1 MNTSAT
7 GEGLPVPKGIKPA
20 TNGSRKTVLDN
31 GLRVLTQ
38 DIPQV
43 HSVSIGLW
51 VDSGSSSEPK
61 EQAGLSHFIEHLLFK
76 GTTTRSAKDIAL
88 EIERVG
94 GMLNAFTGRE
104 FTCFYI
110 RVLHSDLPL
119 AMEILSDIFYNP
131 LFDGTEMEKERA
143 VILQEI
149 KMVEDTPDDLV
160 HDLLHQNLW
169 GENSF
174 GMPIAGTAGTVRSI
188 QRGQVVDFFKTYYR
202 PRRVILSA
210 AGRLDADAVLKMARE
225 KFDRPMND
233 RGADP
238 VVPIVPPYRKSL
250 RTHERDLEQIH
261 VCLAFPAFAEKDP
274 RRYPLSLL
282 NTYLGGGMSSQLFQ
296 EVREKRGLVYSIYS
310 YASLYRAVGYV
321 GVYAGVGREGVR
333 ECVDVTRAEI
343 GRILKGEFTR
353 ENLDRTKTQIK
364 GQLLLGMES
373 TFNIMQ
379 KLAKDEFL
387 FGRHVPLE
395 EVIANFEAVKVDDVI
410 RTANEIYSEKNLSL
424 TLLGPAP
431 DANSL
436 LT

>member
-1 MNTSAT
+1 MPQSKA
-7 GEGLPVPKGIKPA
+7 
-20 TNGSRKTVLDN
+20 RKTVLDN

-38 DIPQV
+38 EIPQV

-76 GTTTRSAKDIAL
+76 GTATRSAKQIAL

-169 GENSF
+169 GDNSF
-174 GMPIAGTAGTVRSI
+174 GMPIAGTSDTVKAIR
-188 QRGQVVDFFKTYYR
+188 REQVVDFFKTYYR
-202 PRRVILSA
+202 PRRVILSV
-210 AGRLDADAVLKMARE
+210 AGRLDGNAVLRMARK
-225 KFDRPMND
+225 KFSRPVNG
-233 RGADP
+233 RSAEP
-238 VVPIVPPYRKSL
+238 VVPIVPPYRKTL

-261 VCLAFPAFAEKDP
+261 VCLAFPAFAEKDE

-310 YASLYRAVGYV
+310 YASLYREVGYV
-321 GVYAGVGREGVR
+321 GVYAGVGKEGLR
-333 ECVDVTRAEI
+333 ECVDVTRAEL
-343 GRILKGEFTR
+343 GRVRKGEFESGSLER
-353 ENLDRTKTQIK
+353 IKTQIK

-387 FGRHVPLE
+387 HGRSVPLE
-395 EVIANFEAVKVDDVI
+395 EVVANFEAVKVDDVV
-410 RTANEIYSEKNLSL
+410 RMADDIYSEKNLSL

-431 DANSL
+431 AADSL
-436 LT
+436 I